1 VSTESEFK
9 WYVVNTYSGYE
20 QQARKQLIKQAA
32 SKGFESGFS
41 EPIDDA
47 ILVPTEDVEQM
58 VGGKPRVTKR
68 KFFPGYMLVQMRWSP
83 ALATFIRGLPK
94 VIGFVGAR
102 DRDPGREPRACS
114 VAEMA
119 RLLGQITEGAE
130 APRRRL
136 EVGEGDQIRVI
147 DGPFQGFAG
156 MVEEVFGE
164 RQRLRVSFEILGRP
178 TPVEL
183 EFKQVELESQG
194 Q

>member
-1 VSTESEFK
+1 MATETEFK

-32 SKGFESGFS
+32 SKGFESGFGA
-41 EPIDDA
+41 PIDDA

-83 ALATFIRGLPK
+83 AVATFVRGLPK
-94 VIGFVGAR
+94 VIGFVGSR
-102 DRDPGREPRACS
+102 DKDPSREPRACS
-114 VAEMA
+114 AAEMA

-136 EVGEGDQIRVI
+136 EVAEGDQIRVI

-156 MVEEVFGE
+156 MVEEVFGDRE
-164 RQRLRVSFEILGRP
+164 RLRVSFEILGRP

-183 EFKQVELESQG
+183 EFKQVELESG
-194 Q
+194 S